1 MCWEVRKM
9 FIWNVEYNWVSDN
22 AGLKTRESKTA
33 QALTGT
39 KIKTKLL
46 TNKPHS
52 QIPPH
57 LLNRQFR
64 NTNLLSNNTA
74 WEYFVCFFNCSSNEN

>member
-39 KIKTKLL
+39 K
-46 TNKPHS
+46 N
-52 QIPPH
+52 QD
-57 LLNRQFR
+57 Q
-64 NTNLLSNNTA
+64 TA
-74 WEYFVCFFNCSSNEN
+74 N